1 MEEGASPRGALPEL
15 IAARVCQALNVA
27 GARYLVIGGI
37 ACVLHGYVRA
47 TTDLD
52 VLIERSPDNAQRV
65 LDGLANTGYGFARQ
79 WTAEEL
85 LARPITV
92 IGDDPA
98 VDVFT
103 VAWTVRYDQA
113 VGRAVSARVEGV
125 VIPVIGLDDLI
136 ATKRTGR
143 LQDAADIEVLEEIKR
158 TVSRGPDD
166 PGAESG

>member
-1 MEEGASPRGALPEL
+1 MEEGAPRRGAQPEL
-15 IAARVCQALNVA
+15 IAAQICQALNAA
-27 GARYLVIGGI
+27 GARYLVIGGV
-37 ACVLHGYVRA
+37 ACILHGYVRA

-52 VLIERSPDNAQRV
+52 VLIELSPDNAERV
-65 LDGLANTGYGFARQ
+65 LDGLAKTEYGFARE
-79 WTAEEL
+79 WTAREL

-103 VAWTVRYDQA
+103 VAWTVKYEEA
-113 VGRAVSARVEGV
+113 VRRAASAEVEGV
-125 VIPVIGLDDLI
+125 VIPFIGLDDLI

-158 TVSRGPDD
+158 ALGDQGAGSR
-166 PGAESG
+166 S

>member
-1 MEEGASPRGALPEL
+1 MEKGAPPRATRPEL
-15 IAARVCQALNVA
+15 TAARVCRALNAA

-37 ACVLHGYVRA
+37 ACILHGYVRA

-52 VLIERSPDNAQRV
+52 VLIERTTDNAERV
-65 LDGLANTGYGFARQ
+65 LAGLANSGYGFARE
-79 WTAEEL
+79 WTAQQL
-85 LARPITV
+85 VARPITV

-103 VAWTVRYDQA
+103 VAWTVRYENA
-113 VGRAVSARVEGV
+113 VGQSSSVEVEGV
-125 VIPVIGLDDLI
+125 TIPLIGLVDLI

-158 TVSRGPDD
+158 
-166 PGAESG
+166 ALA